1 MSRSSAFAHAAA
13 ALALLPLAAWANGV
27 VVSVEGKA
35 AVERGQQTLNVVEAL
50 PVQPGDTLSVREQSK
65 VQLQFDDDSLF
76 TVPGA
81 AVLRVDAFELPP
93 EGATGPARAVYT
105 LVDGGL
111 RTITGRIS
119 KDAQDVYEL
128 HTDLATVTVKGSAYA
143 AVRCRTQCAG
153 AKPGLYVR
161 ADQGLITVGN
171 GAGKLQLRPG
181 EVGFVATPE
190 SAPGR
195 VQTSPFLDPVFASG
209 FAFDERLEGA
219 GEPPRIEPE
228 TPVSPS

>member
-1 MSRSSAFAHAAA
+1 MNRPATVAA
-13 ALALLPLAAWANGV
+13 ALALLPAAALAGGAV
-27 VVSVEGKA
+27 LSVEGKA
-35 AVERGQQTLNVVEAL
+35 AVERGAQTLSVVEAL
-50 PVQPGDTLSVREQSK
+50 PVEAGDTLTVLAQSR

-81 AVLRVDAFELPP
+81 TVLRVDAFDLPA
-93 EGATGPARAVYT
+93 EGASAPGRAVYT

-119 KDAQDVYEL
+119 KRAQDVYEL

-143 AVRCRTQCAG
+143 AVRCRAQCAG

-171 GAGKLQLRPG
+171 SAGKLQLRPG
-181 EVGFVATPE
+181 EVGYVESPE
-190 SAPGR
+190 ASPIR
-195 VQTSPFLDPVFASG
+195 VQNSPFLDPVFASG
-209 FAFDERLEGA
+209 FTFDPRFEGA
-219 GEPPRIEPE
+219 GDPPRIEQE
-228 TPVSPS
+228 TPVSP